1 MAARFHNGLAEV
13 IVAMVCRLTQH
24 HGNPWQNR
32 IALSG
37 GVFQNATLM
46 RGVVARL
53 KTKGLTIHS
62 PARIPANGGGLSLG
76 QALVAAA
83 QTMPP

>member
-1 MAARFHNGLAEV
+1 
-13 IVAMVCRLTQH
+13 MVCRLTQQ

-46 RGVVARL
+46 REVVARL
-53 KTKGLTIHS
+53 KAKGLTIYS
-62 PARIPANGGGLSLG
+62 PARVPANDGGLSLG

-83 QTMPP
+83 QTMQP